1 MHPFT
6 FSLRASARYASA
18 LAILGLAA
26 SAHAWKPGDRAT
38 LRIANSQPNQSIYA
52 IGVAY
57 KNIIEQKLPG
67 VRFEIIAT
75 QGGDENAKLM
85 MAREAEI
92 INANTVAPY
101 SAHHGR
107 FSYEGK
113 KPDRNVLSFFPAYT
127 WETGRMVPA
136 NSPVKDFRELV
147 GKRVATGPV
156 GSGVELTW
164 RQTLE
169 ALGLKDDSFARVQ
182 RSAPTQGFNGMAANS
197 LDAFFWGTAHP
208 AGVVMEKAATG
219 SLKFVSIDKADLAK
233 IAARFPYYHAGEL
246 RANTYKGQTEAV
258 NWVGGSTHFW
268 VYGSLDQNLVYA
280 IVKTLWEN
288 RETIRKSHSSQQ
300 YLDEDL
306 VRQQAALLPFHP
318 GAARYFKEVGILK

>member
-1 MHPFT
+1 MFESVLSPRKT
-6 FSLRASARYASA
+6 
-18 LAILGLAA
+18 AIWMIATAAFVLTA
-26 SAHAWKPGDRAT
+26 SAHAWKPGDRVN

-57 KNIIEQKLPG
+57 KNIIEQRIPG

-107 FSYEGK
+107 YSYEGQ

-127 WETGRMVPA
+127 WEIGPMVPA
-136 NSPVKDFRELV
+136 NSPINTFRELL

-169 ALGLKDDSFARVQ
+169 AIGLKDDAFGRVQ
-182 RSAPTQGFNGMAANS
+182 RSAPAQGFNGMAAGS

-233 IAARFPYYHAGEL
+233 IAERFPYYHAGEL
-246 RANTYKGQTEAV
+246 RPNTYKGQPLAV

-268 VYGSLDQNLVYA
+268 VHGTVNETLVYT

-288 RETIRKSHSSQQ
+288 RELIRKSHASQQ